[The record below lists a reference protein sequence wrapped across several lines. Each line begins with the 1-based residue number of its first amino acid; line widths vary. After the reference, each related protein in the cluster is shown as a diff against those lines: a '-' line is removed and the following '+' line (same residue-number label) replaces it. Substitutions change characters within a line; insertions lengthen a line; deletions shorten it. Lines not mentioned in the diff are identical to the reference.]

1 METNKIY
8 HGNCVEKLKE
18 IEANKVDLIYFDPP
32 FFTQRKHSLTNKDN
46 SKTYEFDDKYNSIEE
61 YLELVENVLLE
72 SKRVLKNTGSVFLHC
87 DKTASHNIRV
97 VMDKIFGR
105 ENFQS
110 EIIWSYKRWSN
121 AKKGLLNSHQVIF
134 FYSKTQDFKFNT
146 LYTDYSATTN
156 LDQILQDRERNENGK
171 SDYKKDENGNV
182 ILGKEKK
189 GVPLSDVWEIPY
201 LNPKAKERTG
211 YPTQKPVLLLNQIL
225 NIVTD
230 EGDLVVDPFCGSGT
244 TCVSAKSLKRQFI
257 GIDISKDAVEL
268 ANSRLEEMVIS
279 ESNLLNKGTNEYQE
293 KTEKELAILQNINA
307 FPVQRN
313 SGIDGFLKDHFEGM
327 PVPVKIQGEYETIE
341 DAIEK
346 LEKAS
351 YGKDYKMKI
360 LIQTRETG
368 ISRLFGFESDVTI
381 MKSLELQTKDLL
393 KKNNEGITRV
403 LQNGG
408 LSASMIV
415 WCKVQVQFFN

>member
-61 YLELVENVLLE
+61 YLKLVEIVLQE

-121 AKKGLLNSHQVIF
+121 AKKGLLNAHQVIF

-146 LYTDYSATTN
+146 FYTDYSATTN

-171 SDYKKDENGNV
+171 SVYKKDENGNV
-182 ILGKEKK
+182 VLGKEKK

-313 SGIDGFLKDHFEGM
+313 SGIDGFLKDHFESM

-351 YGKDYKMKI
+351 FGKDYKMKI

-381 MKSLELQTKDLL
+381 IKSLELQTKDLM
-393 KKNNEGITRV
+393 KKNNECATLYKR
-403 LQNGG
+403 
-408 LSASMIV
+408 
-415 WCKVQVQFFN
+415 KVSVAAKLKQIEH

>member
-8 HGNCVEKLKE
+8 HGNCIEKLKE

-97 VMDKIFGR
+97 VMDKVFGR

-121 AKKGLLNSHQVIF
+121 AKKGLLNAHQVIF
-134 FYSKTQDFKFNT
+134 FYSKTQDFKFNS

-171 SDYKKDENGNV
+171 SVYKKDENGNV
-182 ILGKEKK
+182 VLGKEKK

-201 LNPKAKERTG
+201 LNPKAKERAG

-279 ESNLLNKGTNEYQE
+279 ESNLLNRGTNEYQE

-351 YGKDYKMKI
+351 YGKNYKMKI

-368 ISRLFGFESDVTI
+368 ISRLFGLESDVTI
-381 MKSLELQTKDLL
+381 VKSLELQTKDLM

-408 LSASMIV
+408 LSASKTV
-415 WCKVQVQFFN
+415 

>member
-171 SDYKKDENGNV
+171 SVYKKDENGNV

-279 ESNLLNKGTNEYQE
+279 ESNLLNKGTSEYQE

-351 YGKDYKMKI
+351 LGRDYKMKI

-368 ISRLFGFESDVTI
+368 ISRLFGFDYDVTI
-381 MKSLELQTKDLL
+381 LKSLELQTKDLI
-393 KKNNEGITRV
+393 KKNNAGIT
-403 LQNGG
+403 
-408 LSASMIV
+408 
-415 WCKVQVQFFN
+415 

>member
-8 HGNCVEKLKE
+8 HGNCVEKLKD
-18 IEANKVDLIYFDPP
+18 IEADKVDLIYFDPP

-61 YLELVENVLLE
+61 YLTLIEKVLE
-72 SKRVLKNTGSVFLHC
+72 QSKRVLKNTGSVFLHC

-105 ENFQS
+105 ENFRS

-121 AKKGLLNSHQVIF
+121 AKKGLLNAHQVIF

-156 LDQILQDRERNENGK
+156 LDQILQNRERDENGK
-171 SDYKKDENGNV
+171 SVYKKDENGNV
-182 ILGKEKK
+182 IIGKEKK

-225 NIVTD
+225 TIATD

-257 GIDISKDAVEL
+257 GIDISIDAVEL
-268 ANSRLEEMVIS
+268 TNSRLEEMIIS

-293 KTEKELAILQNINA
+293 KTEKELTILQNINA

-313 SGIDGFLKDHFEGM
+313 NGIDGFLKDHVGGM
-327 PVPVKIQGEYETIE
+327 PVPVKIQSEDETLE

-351 YGKDYKMKI
+351 HGKGYKMKI

-368 ISRLFGFESDVTI
+368 ISRLFGFESDITI
-381 MKSLELQTKDLL
+381 IKSLELQTKDLM
-393 KKNNEGITRV
+393 KKNNEGITRA

-408 LSASMIV
+408 LRAFKTV
-415 WCKVQVQFFN
+415 

>member
-46 SKTYEFDDKYNSIEE
+46 SKTYEFNDKYNSIEE
-61 YLELVENVLLE
+61 YLTLLENVLE
-72 SKRVLKNTGSVFLHC
+72 QSKRVLKNTGSVFLHC

-97 VMDKIFGR
+97 VMDKVFGR

-121 AKKGLLNSHQVIF
+121 AKKGLLNAHQVIF
-134 FYSKTQDFKFNT
+134 FYSKTQNFKFNT

-156 LDQILQDRERNENGK
+156 LDQILQDRERDENGK
-171 SDYKKDENGNV
+171 SVYKKDENGNV

-244 TCVSAKSLKRQFI
+244 TCISAKSSKRQFI
-257 GIDISKDAVEL
+257 GIDISQSAVEL

-279 ESNLLNKGTNEYQE
+279 ESNLWNKGPNEYQE

-346 LEKAS
+346 IEKAS

-368 ISRLFGFESDVTI
+368 ISRLFGFESEVTI
-381 MKSLELQTKDLL
+381 IKSLELQAKDLM
-393 KKNNEGITRV
+393 KKNNKGITSV
-403 LQNGG
+403 FQNSG
-408 LSASMIV
+408 LSTSITV
-415 WCKVQVQFFN
+415 

>member
-18 IEANKVDLIYFDPP
+18 IEASKVDLIYFDPP

-46 SKTYEFDDKYNSIEE
+46 SKTYEFDDKYNSIDE
-61 YLELVENVLLE
+61 YLELIENVLLE

-97 VMDKIFGR
+97 VMEKVFGR

-121 AKKGLLNSHQVIF
+121 AKKGLLNAHQVIF

-171 SDYKKDENGNV
+171 SVYKKDENGNV

-225 NIVTD
+225 NIVTE

-313 SGIDGFLKDHFEGM
+313 SGIDGFLKDHFEGV
-327 PVPVKIQGEYETIE
+327 PVPVKIQGEFETIE

-393 KKNNEGITRV
+393 KKNNEGITSV

-408 LSASMIV
+408 FNASM
-415 WCKVQVQFFN
+415 KV

>member
-171 SDYKKDENGNV
+171 SVYKKDEDGNV

-279 ESNLLNKGTNEYQE
+279 ESNLLNKGTSEYQE

-351 YGKDYKMKI
+351 LGRDYKMKI

-368 ISRLFGFESDVTI
+368 ISRLFGFDYDVTI
-381 MKSLELQTKDLL
+381 LKSLELQTKDLI
-393 KKNNEGITRV
+393 KKNNEGITSV

-408 LSASMIV
+408 FSASI
-415 WCKVQVQFFN
+415 KA

>member
-72 SKRVLKNTGSVFLHC
+72 SKRVLKNTGSIFLHC

-97 VMDKIFGR
+97 VMDKVFGR

-121 AKKGLLNSHQVIF
+121 AKKGLLNAHQVIF
-134 FYSKTQDFKFNT
+134 FYSKTKNFKFNT

-156 LDQILQDRERNENGK
+156 LDQILQDRERDENGK
-171 SDYKKDENGNV
+171 SVYKKDENGNV

-225 NIVTD
+225 NIVTH

-244 TCVSAKSLKRQFI
+244 TCISAKSLKRQFI

-293 KTEKELAILQNINA
+293 KTEKELATLQNVNA

-313 SGIDGFLKDHFEGM
+313 SGIDGFLKDHFEGL

-381 MKSLELQTKDLL
+381 VKSLELQTKDLM
-393 KKNNEGITRV
+393 KKNNEGITSPIRK
-403 LQNGG
+403 QGIG
-408 LSASMIV
+408 TS
-415 WCKVQVQFFN
+415 

>member
-32 FFTQRKHSLTNKDN
+32 FFTQRKHTLTNKDN

-61 YLELVENVLLE
+61 YLTLVENVLE
-72 SKRVLKNTGSVFLHC
+72 QSKRVLKNTGSVFLHC

-97 VMDKIFGR
+97 VMDKVFGR

-121 AKKGLLNSHQVIF
+121 AKKGLLNGHQVIF

-156 LDQILQDRERNENGK
+156 LDQILQDRERDENGK
-171 SDYKKDENGNV
+171 SVYKKDENGKV

-225 NIVTD
+225 NIVTN

-257 GIDISKDAVEL
+257 GFDISQDAVEL

-293 KTEKELAILQNINA
+293 KSEKELAILQNINA

-327 PVPVKIQGEYETIE
+327 PVPVKIQGEYETFE

-351 YGKDYKMKI
+351 NGKHYKMKI

-381 MKSLELQTKDLL
+381 IKSLELQTKDLL
-393 KKNNEGITRV
+393 KKNHY
-403 LQNGG
+403 
-408 LSASMIV
+408 
-415 WCKVQVQFFN
+415 C

>member
-97 VMDKIFGR
+97 VMDKVFGR

-121 AKKGLLNSHQVIF
+121 AKKGLLNAHQVIF

-171 SDYKKDENGNV
+171 SVYKKDENGNV
-182 ILGKEKK
+182 VLGKEKK

-313 SGIDGFLKDHFEGM
+313 SGIDGFLKDHFEGL

-351 YGKDYKMKI
+351 LGRDYKMKI

-368 ISRLFGFESDVTI
+368 ISRLFGFDYDVTI
-381 MKSLELQTKDLL
+381 LKSLELQTKDLI
-393 KKNNEGITRV
+393 KKNNEGITSV

-408 LSASMIV
+408 FSASI
-415 WCKVQVQFFN
+415 KA

>member
-46 SKTYEFDDKYNSIEE
+46 SKTYEFDDKYSSIEE
-61 YLELVENVLLE
+61 YLALIENVLE
-72 SKRVLKNTGSVFLHC
+72 QSKRVLKSTGSVFLHC

-121 AKKGLLNSHQVIF
+121 AKKGLLNAHQVIF

-156 LDQILQDRERNENGK
+156 LDQILQDRERDENGK
-171 SDYKKDENGNV
+171 SVYKKDENGNV

-225 NIVTD
+225 NIVTN
-230 EGDLVVDPFCGSGT
+230 EGDLVLDPFCGSGT

-257 GIDISKDAVEL
+257 GIDISMDAVEL

-313 SGIDGFLKDHFEGM
+313 CGIDGFLKDHFEGM

-368 ISRLFGFESDVTI
+368 ISRLFGYESDVI
-381 MKSLELQTKDLL
+381 IIKSLELQTKDLL
-393 KKNNEGITRV
+393 KRNNEGITGATQKAGFRV
-403 LQNGG
+403 
-408 LSASMIV
+408 SKTV
-415 WCKVQVQFFN
+415 

>member
-97 VMDKIFGR
+97 VMDKVFGR

-121 AKKGLLNSHQVIF
+121 AKKGLLNAHQVIF

-171 SDYKKDENGNV
+171 SVYKKDENGNV
-182 ILGKEKK
+182 VLGKEKK

-368 ISRLFGFESDVTI
+368 VSRLFGFESDVTI
-381 MKSLELQTKDLL
+381 VKSLELQTKDLL
-393 KKNNEGITRV
+393 KKNNEGITAV
-403 LQNGG
+403 LQKSGFSG
-408 LSASMIV
+408 
-415 WCKVQVQFFN
+415 

>member
-61 YLELVENVLLE
+61 YLKLVENVLQE

-121 AKKGLLNSHQVIF
+121 AKKGLLNAHQVIF

-156 LDQILQDRERNENGK
+156 LDQILQDRERDENGK
-171 SDYKKDENGNV
+171 SVYKKDENGNV
-182 ILGKEKK
+182 VLGKEKK

-257 GIDISKDAVEL
+257 GMDISKDAVEL

-293 KTEKELAILQNINA
+293 KTEKELAILQNVNA

-351 YGKDYKMKI
+351 YGKEYKMKI

-408 LSASMIV
+408 LSASKTV
-415 WCKVQVQFFN
+415 

>member
-171 SDYKKDENGNV
+171 SVYKKDENGNV

-211 YPTQKPVLLLNQIL
+211 YSTQKPVLLLNQIL

-279 ESNLLNKGTNEYQE
+279 ESNLLNKGTSEYQE

-351 YGKDYKMKI
+351 LGRDYKMKI

-368 ISRLFGFESDVTI
+368 ISRLFGFDYDVTI
-381 MKSLELQTKDLL
+381 LKSLELQTKDLI
-393 KKNNEGITRV
+393 KKNNEGITSV

-408 LSASMIV
+408 FSASI
-415 WCKVQVQFFN
+415 KA

>member
-32 FFTQRKHSLTNKDN
+32 FFTQRKHTLTNKDN
-46 SKTYEFDDKYNSIEE
+46 SKTYEFEDKYNSIEE
-61 YLELVENVLLE
+61 YLTLVENVLE
-72 SKRVLKNTGSVFLHC
+72 QSKRVLKNTGSVFLHC

-97 VMDKIFGR
+97 MIDKVFGR

-121 AKKGLLNSHQVIF
+121 AKKGLLNAHQVIF

-156 LDQILQDRERNENGK
+156 LDQILQDRERDENGK
-171 SDYKKDENGNV
+171 SVYKKDENGNV

-244 TCVSAKSLKRQFI
+244 TCVSAKSLRRQFI
-257 GIDISKDAVEL
+257 GIDISQDAVEL

-293 KTEKELAILQNINA
+293 KSEKELAILQNINA

-313 SGIDGFLKDHFEGM
+313 SGIDGFLKDHFKGI
-327 PVPVKIQGEYETIE
+327 PVPVKIQGDYETIE

-351 YGKDYKMKI
+351 YGKDFKMKI

-368 ISRLFGFESDVTI
+368 ISRLFGFESEVTI
-381 MKSLELQTKDLL
+381 IKSLELQTKDLL
-393 KKNNEGITRV
+393 KKNNEGITYK
-403 LQNGG
+403 
-408 LSASMIV
+408 A
-415 WCKVQVQFFN
+415 

>member
-61 YLELVENVLLE
+61 YLKLVENVLQE

-121 AKKGLLNSHQVIF
+121 AKKGLLNAHQVIF

-171 SDYKKDENGNV
+171 SVYKKDENGNV
-182 ILGKEKK
+182 VLGKEKK

-225 NIVTD
+225 NIVTE

-313 SGIDGFLKDHFEGM
+313 SGIDGFLKDHFEGL

-393 KKNNEGITRV
+393 KKNNEGITSV

-408 LSASMIV
+408 FSASM
-415 WCKVQVQFFN
+415 KV

>member
-8 HGNCVEKLKE
+8 HGDCIEKLKE
-18 IEANKVDLIYFDPP
+18 IETNTVDLIYFDPP
-32 FFTQRKHSLTNKDN
+32 FFTQRKHSLSNKDN

-61 YLELVENVLLE
+61 YLGLVENVLQE

-97 VMDKIFGR
+97 VMDKVFGR

-121 AKKGLLNSHQVIF
+121 AKKGLLNAHQVIF
-134 FYSKTQDFKFNT
+134 FYAKTQDFKFNT

-156 LDQILQDRERNENGK
+156 LDQILQDRERDENGK
-171 SDYKKDENGNV
+171 SVYKKDENGNV

-230 EGDLVVDPFCGSGT
+230 EGDLVVDPFC
-244 TCVSAKSLKRQFI
+244 TCVAAKSLKRQFI

-268 ANSRLEEMVIS
+268 ANSRLTDMIIS
-279 ESNLLNKGTNEYQE
+279 ESNLLNKGTSDYQE

-313 SGIDGFLKDHFEGM
+313 RGIDGFLKEHYEGM

-346 LEKAS
+346 LEKS
-351 YGKDYKMKI
+351 SSGKDYKMKI
-360 LIQTRETG
+360 LIQTKETG
-368 ISRLFGFESDVTI
+368 ISRLFGFEYDVVI
-381 MKSLELQTKDLL
+381 IKSLELQTNELM
-393 KKNNEGITRV
+393 KKNTRT
-403 LQNGG
+403 L
-408 LSASMIV
+408 
-415 WCKVQVQFFN
+415 

>member
-61 YLELVENVLLE
+61 YLELVENVLVQ

-87 DKTASHNIRV
+87 DKTASHNIRA
-97 VMDKIFGR
+97 VMDKVFGR
-105 ENFQS
+105 GNFQS

-121 AKKGLLNSHQVIF
+121 AKKGLLNAHQVIF

-171 SDYKKDENGNV
+171 SVYKKDENGNV

-293 KTEKELAILQNINA
+293 KTEIELAILQNVNA

-327 PVPVKIQGEYETIE
+327 PVPVKIQGEYETVE

-381 MKSLELQTKDLL
+381 VKSLELQTKELM
-393 KKNNEGITRV
+393 KKNNEGITRA

-408 LSASMIV
+408 LSASKTV
-415 WCKVQVQFFN
+415 

>member
-8 HGNCVEKLKE
+8 HGNCIEKLKE

-46 SKTYEFDDKYNSIEE
+46 SKTYQFDDKYNSIEE
-61 YLELVENVLLE
+61 YLKLVENVLLE

-97 VMDKIFGR
+97 VMDKVFGR

-121 AKKGLLNSHQVIF
+121 AKKGLLNAHQVIF

-146 LYTDYSATTN
+146 LFTDYSVTTN

-171 SDYKKDENGNV
+171 SVYKKDENGNV
-182 ILGKEKK
+182 VLGKEKK

-313 SGIDGFLKDHFEGM
+313 SGIDGFLKDHFEGI

-346 LEKAS
+346 LEKVS

-408 LSASMIV
+408 LSASKTV
-415 WCKVQVQFFN
+415 

>member
-61 YLELVENVLLE
+61 YLELVEDVLKQ

-121 AKKGLLNSHQVIF
+121 AKKGLLNAHQVIF
-134 FYSKTQDFKFNT
+134 FYSKSQDFKFNT
-146 LYTDYSATTN
+146 LYTDYSVTTN
-156 LDQILQDRERNENGK
+156 LDQILQDRARDENGK
-171 SDYKKDENGNV
+171 SVYKKDENGNV

-201 LNPKAKERTG
+201 LNPKAKERIG

-244 TCVSAKSLKRQFI
+244 TCVSAKSLNRQFI

-293 KTEKELAILQNINA
+293 KTEKELAILKNINA

-351 YGKDYKMKI
+351 YDKDYKMKI

-393 KKNNEGITRV
+393 KKNNEGITAS
-403 LQNGG
+403 LQKSGFNG
-408 LSASMIV
+408 
-415 WCKVQVQFFN
+415 

>member
-1 METNKIY
+1 MEINKIY
-8 HGNCVEKLKE
+8 HGHCIEKLKE

-32 FFTQRKHSLTNKDN
+32 FFTQRKHSLSNKDN

-61 YLELVENVLLE
+61 YLELVENVLAQ

-97 VMDKIFGR
+97 VMDKVFGG

-121 AKKGLLNSHQVIF
+121 AKKGLLNAHQVIF

-171 SDYKKDENGNV
+171 SVYKKDENGNV

-408 LSASMIV
+408 LSTSKTV
-415 WCKVQVQFFN
+415 